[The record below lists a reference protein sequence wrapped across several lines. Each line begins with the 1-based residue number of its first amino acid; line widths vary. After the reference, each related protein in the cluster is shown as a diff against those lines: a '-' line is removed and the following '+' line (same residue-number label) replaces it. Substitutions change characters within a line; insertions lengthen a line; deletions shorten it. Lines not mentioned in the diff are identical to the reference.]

1 MKDIRGPPS
10 HSFWLGSEKV
20 HQNAKQV
27 GDLEF
32 QWAREYGPTWMTKG
46 CLGEEILWTADPRAL
61 QYVFHTSGYRFSKR
75 TTAIETTR
83 LFTGES
89 ILTADSVDHQRHR
102 KIMNPAFG
110 AAQLRTFLPVFR
122 RSAARLSQKWKD
134 MIQLGEKSDGCTINV
149 NETLSRMTLDVIG
162 EVAFDYRF
170 GVLDDNGV
178 DNELV
183 QAFNNLFI
191 DTLLYQSSWDI
202 IFRSTWRFLPQPV
215 LKYLKY
221 LPYREYR
228 RFATYLQTAIQT
240 GRTIINE
247 KAADTEKGSK
257 DIISILIQSNLVED
271 ARAQLSEREILS
283 QIATL
288 LVAGHDTTASSL
300 TWVLYELSKHPED
313 QRRIRD
319 EIKEAR
325 ANLEARGDD
334 DLLPNDFNNMD
345 FTNAVIKEGLR
356 LHPIVPTLIREADS
370 DDVIPL
376 SQPIETKSGK
386 IVNEIP
392 ISKGQGI
399 TASICTY
406 NRLQSVWGED
416 ADEWNPSR
424 FLDDGREKSSLGVFA
439 NLMTFSAGLRSCIGW
454 RFAVLEMQAVL
465 VELVENF
472 EYRFPKDV
480 EIIRLNAGLMTPMV
494 EGKMHEGIQMPLE
507 VSVIA

>member
-202 IFRSTWRFLPQPV
+202 IFSICLTESTAVSRHTCKQPF
-215 LKYLKY
+215 K
-221 LPYREYR
+221 
-228 RFATYLQTAIQT
+228 Q
-240 GRTIINE
+240 
-247 KAADTEKGSK
+247 
-257 DIISILIQSNLVED
+257 
-271 ARAQLSEREILS
+271 
-283 QIATL
+283 
-288 LVAGHDTTASSL
+288 
-300 TWVLYELSKHPED
+300 
-313 QRRIRD
+313 
-319 EIKEAR
+319 
-325 ANLEARGDD
+325 
-334 DLLPNDFNNMD
+334 
-345 FTNAVIKEGLR
+345 EGLSSMKRR
-356 LHPIVPTLIREADS
+356 LIPKRAVRTSSVFSYSQTL
-370 DDVIPL
+370 
-376 SQPIETKSGK
+376 
-386 IVNEIP
+386 
-392 ISKGQGI
+392 
-399 TASICTY
+399 
-406 NRLQSVWGED
+406 W
-416 ADEWNPSR
+416 
-424 FLDDGREKSSLGVFA
+424 
-439 NLMTFSAGLRSCIGW
+439 
-454 RFAVLEMQAVL
+454 
-465 VELVENF
+465 
-472 EYRFPKDV
+472 
-480 EIIRLNAGLMTPMV
+480 
-494 EGKMHEGIQMPLE
+494 KMHEL
-507 VSVIA
+507 S